1 MILMIILPTAAWHG
15 EYIFL
20 LIFLGLPIF
29 TKIPP
34 SLATSGERTTFQA
47 VCQAEGFPRPVVNWT
62 RLVMPLASGKT
73 KIIGGT
79 LTIKNLRPADSGYY
93 FCVASNAMGT
103 KKVRIDLVVQTRRSG
118 TSLVQLGKVL
128 NVGMHNI
135 NSCLCY
141 LGLDSRA
148 SVIAWF
154 IFKALSLKFQTVSAY
169 SVGVIT
175 KLMSL

>member
-20 LIFLGLPIF
+20 LIFLGLPFF

-34 SLATSGERTTFQA
+34 SLATPGERTTFQA
-47 VCQAEGFPRPVVNWT
+47 VCQAGGFPCPIVNWT
-62 RLVMPLASGKT
+62 RLVMPLPSGKT

-79 LTIKNLRPADSGYY
+79 LTIKNLSPVDSGYY
-93 FCVASNAMGT
+93 FCVASNVMGT
-103 KKVRIDLVVQTRRSG
+103 KKVRIDLVVQKRRSG
-118 TSLVQLGKVL
+118 TSFVQLGKVL
-128 NVGMHNI
+128 NVGMHN
-135 NSCLCY
+135 SCLCH
-141 LGLDSRA
+141 LGLDSRE

-154 IFKALSLKFQTVSAY
+154 ILKALSLKFQTVSAY